1 MKYQLNQVPTL
12 ELGIAVSGT
21 LGMVALGQSESCIIR
36 VNKRKEFC
44 WHHGKLGLS

>member
-21 LGMVALGQSESCIIR
+21 LGMVALGQSESYTSEQK
-36 VNKRKEFC
+36 KRI
-44 WHHGKLGLS
+44 LLAPR